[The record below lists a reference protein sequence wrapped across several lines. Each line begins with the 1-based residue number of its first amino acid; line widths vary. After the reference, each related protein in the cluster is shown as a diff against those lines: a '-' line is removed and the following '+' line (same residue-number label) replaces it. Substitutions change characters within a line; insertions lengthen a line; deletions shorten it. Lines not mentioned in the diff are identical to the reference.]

1 MVSRKSEV
9 EVGCRKHED
18 ARLNAAVGDEGQLT
32 IPLTPTLPLPLT
44 VTLAPNLAP
53 TLALTLTLTLDP
65 HPKQVHDANRT
76 WRVAQPNHA
85 AGVAFGGGGGGGGGG
100 GRHGGGGGGSGGGY
114 GGGGG
119 FGGGG
124 GAGRLVTPSPR
135 PASSTRR
142 PILFK

>member
-53 TLALTLTLTLDP
+53 TLALTLTLTLTLA
-65 HPKQVHDANRT
+65 VTRT
-76 WRVAQPNHA
+76 LIRTLPRYALRAKATGFESPNGCQA
-85 AGVAFGGGGGGGGGG
+85 A
-100 GRHGGGGGGSGGGY
+100 
-114 GGGGG
+114 
-119 FGGGG
+119 
-124 GAGRLVTPSPR
+124 
-135 PASSTRR
+135 PATLPLTLSL
-142 PILFK
+142 P